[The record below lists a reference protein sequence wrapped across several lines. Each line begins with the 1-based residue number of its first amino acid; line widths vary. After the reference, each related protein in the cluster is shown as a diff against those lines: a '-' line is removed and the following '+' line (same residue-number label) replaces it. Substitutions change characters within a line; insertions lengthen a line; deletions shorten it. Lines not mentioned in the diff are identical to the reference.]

1 MFTPYRI
8 ETSVHDI
15 VRIEMGP
22 MRLIRENSFCR
33 EIVLHDSQGQR
44 LVVRAFASSSD
55 ALIVRDPLADHAA
68 DAGKKAEPWTPPPNP
83 RPHEWGEDD
92 RAPYCTR
99 CGAVRGGSL
108 AALVCGTVNNL
119 SAKDRA
125 EAAQAVA
132 RG

>member
-22 MRLIRENSFCR
+22 MRLIRENSWCR

-55 ALIVRDPLADHAA
+55 ALIVRDPLADHGA

-83 RPHEWGEDD
+83 RPHAFTDGI
-92 RAPYCTR
+92 ATCAH
-99 CGAVRGGSL
+99 CGCVRGGAL
-108 AALVCGTVNNL
+108 AKLACGSTKL
-119 SAKDRA
+119 APEDH
-125 EAAQAVA
+125 AVA
-132 RG
+132 ADGRA